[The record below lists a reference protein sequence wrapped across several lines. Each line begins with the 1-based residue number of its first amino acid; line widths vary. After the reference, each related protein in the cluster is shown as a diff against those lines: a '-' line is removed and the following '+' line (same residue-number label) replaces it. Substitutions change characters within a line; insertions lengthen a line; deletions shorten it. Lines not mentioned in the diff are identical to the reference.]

1 MAGKPAAFAQG
12 MVAGMAI
19 DPVTRDMRNHSESA
33 GESCVLHVLKL
44 RIALVAIYLD
54 SDESAVLD

>member
-33 GESCVLHVLKL
+33 GESCVLHALKL
-44 RIALVAIYLD
+44 RIALIAICLD
-54 SDESAVLD
+54 SHEIRVLD